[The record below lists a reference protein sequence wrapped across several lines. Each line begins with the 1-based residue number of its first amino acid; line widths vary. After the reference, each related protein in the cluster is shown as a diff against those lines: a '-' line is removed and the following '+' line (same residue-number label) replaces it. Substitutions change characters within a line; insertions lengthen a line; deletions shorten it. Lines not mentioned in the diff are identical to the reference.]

1 MESKIER
8 LLKELTLDEKIGMIH
23 GKGLFE
29 TKGVERLG
37 IPPLKLSDG
46 PMGVRNEFPGDSWV
60 PVGIPMIM
68 SPISRPTAPWLPPG
82 TGSLPENA
90 ARSWERRPEAGEKT

>member
-60 PVGIPMIM
+60 PVGNSDDYVSYLP
-68 SPISRPTAPWLPPG
+68 PTAPWLPPG
-82 TGSLPENA
+82 TGSLSENA
-90 ARSWERRPEAGEKT
+90 VRSWERRPEAGEKT